1 MSDQDVRAQG
11 RRRPKRCGFWIHRLR
26 FINSRAL
33 PVIRGGEKMLRT
45 LLSATI
51 LAGALA
57 GTAMAQAPDA
67 GCALPSEPKG
77 IPAAIDAAITGPA
90 DKDRACM
97 KALLIPEARMMF
109 VSLGADGATTYRLE
123 TLDDWIARVKARGHT
138 LLAEKQ
144 LKFYIERYGN
154 ITHIWSSYTVHSD
167 GKPVAR
173 DINSIQAIKEPGGW
187 RVTGIVIEAE
197 SATAPLPKE
206 YLP

>member
-1 MSDQDVRAQG
+1 MKLTYVFKESAPIFMDLG
-11 RRRPKRCGFWIHRLR
+11 RRISL
-26 FINSRAL
+26 SAAS
-33 PVIRGGEKMLRT
+33 T
-45 LLSATI
+45 LLAATA

-57 GTAMAQAPDA
+57 GGAMAQAPDA

-77 IPAAIDAAITGPA
+77 IPAALDAAITGPA

-109 VSLGADGATTYRLE
+109 VSLGADGTTTYSLD
-123 TLDDWIARVKARGHT
+123 TLDDWIARVRARGHI

-144 LKFYIERYGN
+144 LKFHIERYGN
-154 ITHIWSSYTVHSD
+154 IAHLWSSYALHSD
-167 GKPVAR
+167 GKQVAR
-173 DINSIQAIKEPGGW
+173 GINSIQAIKEAGGW
-187 RVTGIVIEAE
+187 RVTGIMVQAE